1 MLTFFLKKMDSLS
14 DISSMSNGQASHK
27 PNQDAADL
35 YDARTRLR
43 IMTEN
48 QTVLLNMY
56 KESSRLLSGTTKEL
70 SELRANYQAVLN
82 KLETS
87 ERETRRMLDMK
98 QKADNEKEAIR
109 QESMRASSQTDEVR
123 KRLQFD
129 LQQLQQVHRSTME
142 RSAESR
148 KEMENEM
155 IQLIQ
160 QLDAERK
167 KVLQM
172 NMEKSQQELAFMTL
186 QQRFLALEQMASE
199 LTSETSNN
207 RSSPS

>member
-1 MLTFFLKKMDSLS
+1 MDSLS
-14 DISSMSNGQASHK
+14 DISSMSNGQTSHK

-70 SELRANYQAVLN
+70 SELRANYQSVLN

-109 QESMRASSQTDEVR
+109 QESMRASSQTDEAR

>member
-1 MLTFFLKKMDSLS
+1 MDSLTN
-14 DISSMSNGQASHK
+14 ISAKSNGQASHQA
-27 PNQDAADL
+27 NQDAIDL

-43 IMTEN
+43 IMTDN
-48 QTVLLNMY
+48 QGVLLDMY
-56 KESSRLLSGTTKEL
+56 KESTRLLSDTTKEL
-70 SELRANYQAVLN
+70 NELRVEYKTVLN
-82 KLETS
+82 KLDKS
-87 ERETRRMLDMK
+87 ERETKRMLDMK

-109 QESMRASSQTDEVR
+109 QESARAFSQSDEAYQ
-123 KRLQFD
+123 RLQSD

-142 RSAESR
+142 RTAKSR

-167 KVLQM
+167 KVLLM
-172 NMEKSQQELAFMTL
+172 NMEKSQQEVAFMTL
-186 QQRFLALEQMASE
+186 QQRFLALERMATE
-199 LTSETSNN
+199 LTSENPNT

>member
-1 MLTFFLKKMDSLS
+1 MDSLS
-14 DISSMSNGQASHK
+14 DISSKSNGQASHK
-27 PNQDAADL
+27 ADQDAVDL

-48 QTVLLNMY
+48 QMVLLDMY
-56 KESSRLLSGTTKEL
+56 KESSRLLSNTTKEL
-70 SELRANYQAVLN
+70 SELRANYRAVLN
-82 KLETS
+82 KLDTS
-87 ERETRRMLDMK
+87 ERESRRLLDMK

-109 QESMRASSQTDEVR
+109 QESMRASSQTDEAR

-186 QQRFLALEQMASE
+186 QQRFLALERMASE

-207 RSSPS
+207 QPSPP

>member
-1 MLTFFLKKMDSLS
+1 
-14 DISSMSNGQASHK
+14 MSTGQASHK
-27 PNQDAADL
+27 ANQDAIDL
-35 YDARTRLR
+35 HDARTRLR

-48 QTVLLNMY
+48 QTVLLDMY
-56 KESSRLLSGTTKEL
+56 IESSRSLSDANKEL
-70 SELRANYQAVLN
+70 SELRADYRAVLD

-109 QESMRASSQTDEVR
+109 QESVRASSQTDEAR
-123 KRLQFD
+123 LRLQCE

-172 NMEKSQQELAFMTL
+172 NMERSQQELAFMTL
-186 QQRFLALEQMASE
+186 QQRFLALERMASE

-207 RSSPS
+207 RPSPS

>member
-1 MLTFFLKKMDSLS
+1 MESLS
-14 DISSMSNGQASHK
+14 DISATSNGQASHK
-27 PNQDAADL
+27 ANQDAVDL

-48 QTVLLNMY
+48 QVVLLDMY
-56 KESSRLLSGTTKEL
+56 RESSRLLSDTTKEL
-70 SELRANYQAVLN
+70 SEVRAEYKAALN
-82 KLETS
+82 KLDIS
-87 ERETRRMLDMK
+87 ERETRKMLDMK

-109 QESMRASSQTDEVR
+109 QESTRAFSQADEAR
-123 KRLQFD
+123 KRLQTD

-142 RSAESR
+142 RNAKSR

-172 NMEKSQQELAFMTL
+172 NIEKSQQEMAFMTL
-186 QQRFLALEQMASE
+186 QQRFLALERMATE
-199 LTSETSNN
+199 LTSEIPNN
-207 RSSPS
+207 RPSPS

>member
-1 MLTFFLKKMDSLS
+1 MDSLS
-14 DISSMSNGQASHK
+14 DISSMSNGQASHRA
-27 PNQDAADL
+27 NQDAEDL

-43 IMTEN
+43 IMTQN
-48 QTVLLNMY
+48 QTLLLEMY
-56 KESSRLLSGTTKEL
+56 IERSRLLSDANKEL
-70 SELRANYQAVLN
+70 SELRANYRDVLN
-82 KLETS
+82 KLDTS

-109 QESMRASSQTDEVR
+109 QESMRASSQTDEGR
-123 KRLQFD
+123 KRIQFE

-186 QQRFLALEQMASE
+186 QQRFLALERMASE

-207 RSSPS
+207 HSSPP